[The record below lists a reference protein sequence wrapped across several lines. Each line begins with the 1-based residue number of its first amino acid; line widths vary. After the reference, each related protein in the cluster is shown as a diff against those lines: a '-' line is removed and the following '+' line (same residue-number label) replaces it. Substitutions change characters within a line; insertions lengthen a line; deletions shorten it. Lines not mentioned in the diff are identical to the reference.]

1 MLLFEFSDNVHK
13 NINSDT
19 EMIKKRNYSLINIML
34 FPVNVKI
41 RGNQNTHTAPNS
53 VKILKFR

>member
-1 MLLFEFSDNVHK
+1 MLLFELSDNVHK

-19 EMIKKRNYSLINIML
+19 EMIKKRNYSLINMML
-34 FPVNVKI
+34 CSANVKI
-41 RGNQNTHTAPNS
+41 RGNQNAHTAPNS